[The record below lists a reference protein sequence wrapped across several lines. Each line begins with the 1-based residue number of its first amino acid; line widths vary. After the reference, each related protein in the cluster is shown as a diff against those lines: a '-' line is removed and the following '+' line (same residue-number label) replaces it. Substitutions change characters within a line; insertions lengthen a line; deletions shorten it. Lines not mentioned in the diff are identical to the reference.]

1 MTTAPQRLKVYEIL
15 EGYEVL
21 AAALRRRDNGPTPAE
36 IQTFVK
42 NSGDDPSE
50 EMQEF
55 LLLLKSLNKMAEGPE
70 LRAARRKA
78 RAQLK
83 ELTESYQRTCVR
95 FSDKPQSVDSGIG
108 SQAEFGAIGKVM
120 LAWSWAWGEGEALR
134 GPTPSGA
141 GRDRSRRLA
150 RHISPS
156 RFKLSAKTR
165 SQIRR

>member
-1 MTTAPQRLKVYEIL
+1 MLMKRKGVNSLQEYRIPME
-15 EGYEVL
+15 
-21 AAALRRRDNGPTPAE
+21 RRRETVDGRQADEAGGWEQGVEGVRRSQIEDREFQSNR
-36 IQTFVK
+36 
-42 NSGDDPSE
+42 SLDDKTT
-50 EMQEF
+50 
-55 LLLLKSLNKMAEGPE
+55 LA
-70 LRAARRKA
+70 A
-78 RAQLK
+78 RAQNLVPIAEPPAPSSK
-83 ELTESYQRTCVR
+83 TPAPSPQSLLPIY
-95 FSDKPQSVDSGIG
+95 PQSVDSGIG